1 MSRFVIPA
9 QVGERRWHASIDPPY
24 HERGPMRIPIIALFC
39 LSLLSV
45 ASRADDLP
53 LQDNAPARY
62 TVVKGDTLWGISAK
76 FLKDPWQWP
85 QIWGM
90 NKTEIKNPHWIYPG
104 NIIVLNMH
112 DGVPQLTLETPNGN
126 SDDLITV
133 KLSPTVHSEAL
144 NSGGVLPIPADMLRS
159 FENQALVLDKNGL
172 ANSPKII
179 EFEDKHIVVGAG
191 DEVYA
196 TSDDSHTTRWKI
208 VRAGKAIIDPVS
220 KEILGYSADYI
231 GEARTITP
239 GNPQR
244 IAIVSSI
251 SEVQDK
257 DRLVPAEDDHTFRY
271 IPHAP
276 DAVINGQVI
285 SALGVM
291 AEAGR
296 YHSIMINK
304 GARDGL
310 EKGDV
315 LAIYRAPR
323 QKDGLKIPPS
333 RSALCMIY
341 RVFNKVSYALI
352 MDSTHPVSALDVVR
366 NP

>member
-1 MSRFVIPA
+1 
-9 QVGERRWHASIDPPY
+9 
-24 HERGPMRIPIIALFC
+24 MRIPVIALFC

-45 ASRADDLP
+45 TVASQADDLP

-76 FLKDPWQWP
+76 FLKDPWKWP

-90 NKTEIKNPHWIYPG
+90 NKAEIKNPHWIYPG
-104 NIIVLNMH
+104 NVIVLNMH
-112 DGVPQLTLETPNGN
+112 DGVPQLILETPNGN
-126 SDDLITV
+126 DNDLVTV

-144 NSGGVLPIPADMLRS
+144 QGSGVLPIPADMLRS
-159 FENQALVLDKNGL
+159 FETQALVLDKDGL
-172 ANSPKII
+172 THSPEII
-179 EFEDKHIVVGAG
+179 EYKNAHIVVGAG

-196 TSDDSHTTRWKI
+196 TSDHSHTTRWKI
-208 VRAGKAIIDPVS
+208 VRADRKSVGQAIIDPVS
-220 KEILGYSADYI
+220 KNILGYSADYM
-231 GEARTITP
+231 GDARTITP

-244 IAIVSSI
+244 ILITSSV
-251 SEVQDK
+251 SEVQNQ
-257 DRLVPAEDDHTFRY
+257 DRLVPAEDDFTFRY
-271 IPHAP
+271 VPHAP
-276 DAVINGQVI
+276 DAVIDGRVI
-285 SALGVM
+285 SALGVL

-296 YHSIMINK
+296 YDSIMINK
-304 GARDGL
+304 GARDSL

-323 QKDGLKIPPS
+323 QKDGLKIPNS
-333 RSALCMIY
+333 RSALCMVY